1 MKYIALLFLTA
12 NVVLL
17 AYGQGFFG
25 VPPSEYGR
33 SVSPAPVVN
42 EGAVNVDSALAQS

>member
-1 MKYIALLFLTA
+1 MRIIFLIVLIA

-25 VPPSEYGR
+25 IPPAEQGR
-33 SVSPAPVVN
+33 TPLAVVDQRN
-42 EGAVNVDSALAQS
+42 EHAIIPGEPH

>member
-1 MKYIALLFLTA
+1 MRITFLIVFIA

-25 VPPSEYGR
+25 TPPSEEGR
-33 SVSPAPVVN
+33 TPFAQLGQRNEHVVIP
-42 EGAVNVDSALAQS
+42 GDAR